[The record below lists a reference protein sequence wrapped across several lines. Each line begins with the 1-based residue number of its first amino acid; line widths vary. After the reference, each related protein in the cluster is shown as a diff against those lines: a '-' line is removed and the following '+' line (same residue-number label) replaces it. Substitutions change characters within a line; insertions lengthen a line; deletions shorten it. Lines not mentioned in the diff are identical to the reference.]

1 MMLLSNGYRVRV
13 LDNFETGHYRNVLFH
28 TEPVEYKIGDIQ
40 KPLDCEEALR
50 DIEMVFHLVM
60 PAFNSSSEETF
71 FAKPT
76 ALSHWGRCILQLV
89 RVYLY

>member
-13 LDNFETGHYRNVLFH
+13 LDNFETGHYRNVLFR
-28 TEPVEYKIGDIQ
+28 TEAFEYKIGDIQ
-40 KPLDCEEALR
+40 KPPDCEEALR

-60 PAFNSSSEETF
+60 PAFNEETF

-76 ALSHWGRCILQLV
+76 ALSHWGRRFL
-89 RVYLY
+89 